1 LPDRERE
8 FFMGAW
14 LRWFYRHL
22 MNNAMREWPPYEFA
36 RRAIV
41 FAPHPDDEALGC
53 GGTVIRKKQAGADV
67 KIVFMT
73 DGSESHAHLMPASAL
88 RAIRAAEAVAAAK
101 ALGVEQT
108 DVILLDFKDGR
119 LADYRDIGVRR
130 VTEILRRQRPA
141 QIFVPYAKDGPPDHE
156 ATTDVVVA
164 ALRARGQPAT
174 IYEYPVWFWHHWPWT
189 RLKASGGGLL
199 EDVKRGVVAGWRL
212 LKDFRSC
219 VPIGEVLGLKRAALA
234 RHQSQVTRLTADS
247 SWTTLGD
254 VAGGDFIQCFFQ
266 EREIFHRHRLGHN

>member
-1 LPDRERE
+1 
-8 FFMGAW
+8 MGAL

-22 MNNAMREWPPYEFA
+22 MKSAMREWPSDEFA
-36 RRAIV
+36 RCAIV

-53 GGTVIRKKQAGADV
+53 GGTVIRKKRAGADV
-67 KIVFMT
+67 KVVFMT
-73 DGSESHAHLMPASAL
+73 DGSESHAHLMPASDL
-88 RAIRAAEAVAAAK
+88 RAIRAAEAVAAANV
-101 ALGVEQT
+101 LGVEAS

-119 LADYRDIGVRR
+119 LADYRAIGIQR
-130 VTEILRRQRPA
+130 VTEILRRHRPA

-156 ATTDVVVA
+156 ATTDMVVA
-164 ALRARGQPAT
+164 ALCACRQPAT

-189 RLKASGGGLL
+189 RLQTRGRGLL
-199 EDVKRGVVAGWRL
+199 RDVTRGVALGWRL

-234 RHQSQVTRLTADS
+234 RHQSQVTRLIADS

-266 EREIFHRHRLGHN
+266 EREIFHRHRLGHE